1 MKKLFVI
8 GNPIQH
14 SLSPILHNY
23 WIKKNNI
30 DAKYDKKL
38 VETKNE
44 LKFIINEI
52 RSENIYGVNVTV
64 PYKQDIIHLLDD
76 LSPESLK
83 TKSVNTIFKRKDK
96 ILGHNTDIAGFE
108 LALRHAKFDCKEK
121 KALIIGA
128 GGVVPSIVYALK
140 NLNFSEISIMN
151 RTIGK
156 AEKIKEIFNDLK
168 ILEWGKVEETD
179 IVINATSLGL
189 NKNDKIDINF
199 EGIGEKKFFYDVI
212 YNPKKT
218 DFLERAEKKLH
229 LIENGLMMFIYQAHQ
244 SFAIW
249 HDIMPKIDDDVL
261 KNIAR

>member
-96 ILGHNTDIAGFE
+96 ILGHN
-108 LALRHAKFDCKEK
+108 LL
-121 KALIIGA
+121 
-128 GGVVPSIVYALK
+128 
-140 NLNFSEISIMN
+140 
-151 RTIGK
+151 
-156 AEKIKEIFNDLK
+156 
-168 ILEWGKVEETD
+168 
-179 IVINATSLGL
+179 
-189 NKNDKIDINF
+189 
-199 EGIGEKKFFYDVI
+199 
-212 YNPKKT
+212 
-218 DFLERAEKKLH
+218 
-229 LIENGLMMFIYQAHQ
+229 
-244 SFAIW
+244 
-249 HDIMPKIDDDVL
+249 
-261 KNIAR
+261 